1 MVVVPPR
8 LNKDRDQAGNDFGSG
23 IHGKQRMIRNGM
35 IRNGNEMKM
44 RNVDKLMPIHLQRWK
59 IPQQKRGNVKL
70 LLSQPVRD
78 CSQGDTYFD
87 LIIELARLRSALF
100 LFSVVTFHVGTT
112 SVMFVMQSTPVYLL
126 ISSTTIFKLTI
137 A

>member
-1 MVVVPPR
+1 
-8 LNKDRDQAGNDFGSG
+8 
-23 IHGKQRMIRNGM
+23 
-35 IRNGNEMKM
+35 
-44 RNVDKLMPIHLQRWK
+44 MPIHLQRWK

-112 SVMFVMQSTPVYLL
+112 SVMFVMQSKALL
-126 ISSTTIFKLTI
+126 FIPM
-137 A
+137 